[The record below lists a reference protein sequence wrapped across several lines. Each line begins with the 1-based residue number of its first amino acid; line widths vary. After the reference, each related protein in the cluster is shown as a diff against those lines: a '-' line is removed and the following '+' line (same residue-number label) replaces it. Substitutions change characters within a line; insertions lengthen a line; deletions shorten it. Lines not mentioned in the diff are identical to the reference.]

1 MFFERNDVK
10 QNIQIDNT
18 KKKCWKIMMI
28 MSYGKYLH
36 NGRKSSIKI
45 FTQFNDFVRKIKA
58 SKQGRESKKSC

>member
-1 MFFERNDVK
+1 
-10 QNIQIDNT
+10 
-18 KKKCWKIMMI
+18 MMI